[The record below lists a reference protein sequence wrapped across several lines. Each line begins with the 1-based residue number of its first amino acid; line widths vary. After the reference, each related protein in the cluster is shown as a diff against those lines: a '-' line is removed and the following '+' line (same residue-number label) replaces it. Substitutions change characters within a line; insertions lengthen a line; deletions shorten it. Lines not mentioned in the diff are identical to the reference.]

1 MSARERGGALLF
13 RGQRKSRK
21 ARECSDC
28 FRPICKGE
36 FYWSRVE
43 LLIDPE
49 GRRSVLVS
57 VSCCREV

>member
-1 MSARERGGALLF
+1 MSARDRGGALLF
-13 RGQRKSRK
+13 KGQRKSRK

-49 GRRSVLVS
+49 GRRSILVS
-57 VSCCREV
+57 VSCCKEA